1 MGRESTETRLRLRQ
15 LHAEHW
21 HHGCTLKHRYKKHT
35 PNTCITHIWGISP
48 RPPLFLSFTP
58 THPTT
63 PTPTHTPWQWHPD
76 QSPGRPLDCTT
87 PYSWSCEYLRPLA
100 SPARRGRRFRI
111 WNTTLLLH
119 SSLSVQKD
127 WEREKERERA
137 LSRQEGRRRERGR
150 DGEGSGWGGD
160 LTPRLCL
167 RPSIALV
174 VHIGIT
180 LIACVCARA
189 RVHIN
194 AYPPEIRMAGLHA
207 RPRPCMLVLTHA
219 CTHERKHAHACTY
232 KRTRS
237 HAHAYTYTPDVQMAG
252 LLGSHA
258 YFPPTGNTDSHK

>member
-1 MGRESTETRLRLRQ
+1 MIVRHHTLGHVNTCALLHHQHAVVAVFEYGTRL
-15 LHAEHW
+15 
-21 HHGCTLKHRYKKHT
+21 CSS
-35 PNTCITHIWGISP
+35 I
-48 RPPLFLSFTP
+48 PPSQFREI
-58 THPTT
+58 
-63 PTPTHTPWQWHPD
+63 
-76 QSPGRPLDCTT
+76 GRG
-87 PYSWSCEYLRPLA
+87 RGR
-100 SPARRGRRFRI
+100 RRGRGRGR
-111 WNTTLLLH
+111 
-119 SSLSVQKD
+119 Q
-127 WEREKERERA
+127 REHAR
-137 LSRQEGRRRERGR
+137 SRQEGVRRERGR
-150 DGEGSGWGGD
+150 DGEGQGGVERY